1 MLGNIWQQD
10 ALVNKAAV
18 FLLPSVLRLSPL
30 LKAPPRD
37 PLKAPL
43 HSPPPTSQ
51 DLGLYARGLRGGAT
65 WRSPRSEVVAIT
77 LARSREPSAHFS
89 LILAPSL
96 LSLHGDQDPYS
107 SGITA
112 QGAGGAGRFPAVSP
126 GTIGSVWVP
135 SSLRGASVRTQAAAD
150 VWVGPDSAGSTGR
163 GQRLLR
169 SRAEEPP
176 GLGVHPELPRESC
189 GRAWAAGSWGG
200 EGLRPLSLHLTHCA
214 TTGSPR
220 LTCFLEQKQ

>member
-1 MLGNIWQQD
+1 M
-10 ALVNKAAV
+10 
-18 FLLPSVLRLSPL
+18 
-30 LKAPPRD
+30 
-37 PLKAPL
+37 
-43 HSPPPTSQ
+43 
-51 DLGLYARGLRGGAT
+51 
-65 WRSPRSEVVAIT
+65 AIT
-77 LARSREPSAHFS
+77 LARSREPSAHLS

-107 SGITA
+107 YGITA
-112 QGAGGAGRFPAVSP
+112 QGAGGAGRFPAVSQ

-150 VWVGPDSAGSTGR
+150 AWVGPDSAGSTGR

-176 GLGVHPELPRESC
+176 GLGVHPELPGESC
-189 GRAWAAGSWGG
+189 GRARAAGSWGG

>member
-1 MLGNIWQQD
+1 MEVSPERGRGHHPGQEQG
-10 ALVNKAAV
+10 AL
-18 FLLPSVLRLSPL
+18 RPL
-30 LKAPPRD
+30 
-37 PLKAPL
+37 
-43 HSPPPTSQ
+43 
-51 DLGLYARGLRGGAT
+51 
-65 WRSPRSEVVAIT
+65 
-77 LARSREPSAHFS
+77 S

-112 QGAGGAGRFPAVSP
+112 QGAGGAGRFPAVSQ

-150 VWVGPDSAGSTGR
+150 VWVGPDSARSTGR

-176 GLGVHPELPRESC
+176 GLGVHPELPGESC
-189 GRAWAAGSWGG
+189 GRARAAGSWGG